1 MKLVGRRTFRLC
13 IALTGLA
20 LVGSTSSFAATIVGT
35 AKSDVIRGSGK
46 ADLIIGKAGNDKL
59 YGLGGNDTLVG
70 GLGNDTLVGGPGADK
85 LRCGPARD
93 VAIADANDK
102 VSVDCETVRGPARP
116 SISIGDASVAEGSSG
131 TTVLSFDV
139 TLSKAV
145 TWNVSVV
152 YATVDGTAK
161 AGSDYVAAKG
171 TLVFSPGETT
181 KAIEIQVNGDTV
193 VEPDETL
200 TISLS
205 SVANATIADGSG
217 TGTITNDDHEW
228 HRLSADRSQTA
239 PEHERLECAEGSTWT
254 CQYSKVPEPAL
265 NFQWNGQRGTFTGSP
280 IPPAQWPC
288 PTWFPSKIC
297 TNLNRV
303 AQGIAS
309 FGPTSTFSVR
319 EELIVTKAGDQEQM
333 WNYWVGQFVCP
344 WYGTF
349 EEALAAN
356 PFPLPF
362 NGTWPAQD
370 CVIARDAQLPG
381 VPPVDRRWLAN

>member
-1 MKLVGRRTFRLC
+1 MKLVGQRTFTVG

-20 LVGSTSSFAATIVGT
+20 LLASTSSLAATIVGT
-35 AKSDVIRGSGK
+35 AKNDVIRGTAK
-46 ADLIIGKAGNDKL
+46 ADIIIGKAGGDKL

-70 GLGNDTLVGGPGADK
+70 GPGNDTLVGGAGADK
-85 LRCGPARD
+85 LRCGPGRD
-93 VAIADANDK
+93 IAIADAKDK
-102 VSVDCETVRGPARP
+102 VSADCETVRGPVRP
-116 SISIGDASVAEGSSG
+116 SISIGDASVAEGSAG
-131 TTVLSFDV
+131 TTPLSFEV
-139 TLSKAV
+139 TLSRPV
-145 TWNVSVV
+145 TWNVSVG
-152 YATVDGTAK
+152 YATADGTAK
-161 AGSDYVAAKG
+161 ADSDYAAAKG
-171 TLVFSPGETT
+171 TLAFAPGETS
-181 KAIEIQVNGDTV
+181 KPIEVLVNGDTV

-205 SVANATIADGSG
+205 GAANATIADGSA

-254 CQYSKVPEPAL
+254 CLYSKVPEPAL
-265 NFQWNGQRGTFTGSP
+265 NFQWNGQRGTFSGLSISP
-280 IPPAQWPC
+280 GQWPC

-297 TNLNRV
+297 ANVDRV

-309 FGPTSTFSVR
+309 FGPASTFSIR
-319 EELIVTKAGDQEQM
+319 EELIVTKTGNHEQM

-344 WYGTF
+344 WHGTF
-349 EEALAAN
+349 DEALAAN

-370 CVIARDAQLPG
+370 CTVAP
-381 VPPVDRRWLAN
+381 